1 MQHSQAIGHAM
12 LLPAEAGVF
21 AAEDGRRYT
30 LGKLTMT
37 FKRSGSSDPC
47 KYSVCRAA
55 NEPGWTGA
63 RLPKHIYEEWHVQLE
78 GVCSGQL
85 GDSDI
90 VLHPGDMVYIPPGV
104 AHGFHPAKTAGV
116 QLLISAPPGLFER
129 FIADTQAFEAGER
142 PGDSFDAILQRSG
155 IEFLAPSWPQ
165 T

>member
-1 MQHSQAIGHAM
+1 MP
-12 LLPAEAGVF
+12 LPAEAGVF
-21 AAEDGRRYT
+21 AAEDGPRYT

-37 FKRSGSSDPC
+37 FKRNGSSDPC
-47 KYSVCRAA
+47 KYSVCRASY
-55 NEPGWTGA
+55 EPGFTGA
-63 RLPKHIYEEWHVQLE
+63 RLHKHIYEEWHIQLD

-129 FIADTQAFEAGER
+129 FVADTQAFQAGER
-142 PGDSFDAILQRSG
+142 PGDSFDGILQRSG

-165 T
+165 A